1 MYLVFSMEKIK
12 SFTDLYAWQEGHK
25 LVIMVYRDTENFPQ
39 KEIFGLT
46 GQMRRSAVSITS
58 NVAEGFSR
66 FTAKDKCQFYSIS
79 QGSISELQNQLLI
92 ARDVGYLSKE
102 SFNKLAEQ
110 TIIVNKLVS
119 GLKRIRNV

>member
-1 MYLVFSMEKIK
+1 MEKIK

-25 LVIMVYRDTENFPQ
+25 LVIMAYRDTENFPQ

>member
-1 MYLVFSMEKIK
+1 MEKIK

-25 LVIMVYRDTENFPQ
+25 LVIMAYRDTENFPQ

-92 ARDVGYLSKE
+92 ARDVGYLNKE
-102 SFNKLAEQ
+102 FFNKLAEQ